1 MAKRRTRQEKYP
13 DTDVFHYYNAN
24 PHNRITGDC
33 TFRAVCTALDN
44 SWERTVME
52 MAALSCRHGFALNDK
67 KGIAKYM
74 EYKGWKKMKQPKKI
88 DGTKYTGL
96 EFCLYLND
104 HFPNGELGNVLANI
118 GGHHIVCIKW
128 TDGKFKI
135 NDIWNSSYGCIG
147 NYWIEEKD

>member
-13 DTDVFHYYNAN
+13 DTEVFHYYNAN
-24 PHNRITGDC
+24 PYNRITGDC

-52 MAALSCRHGFALNDK
+52 MAALSCRNGYAINDT
-67 KGIAKYM
+67 KGITKYM
-74 EYKGWKKMKQPKKI
+74 EFKGWRKMKQPKKI
-88 DGTKYTGL
+88 NGTKYTGA

-104 HFPNGELGNVLANI
+104 HFPHGELGSILANI

-128 TDGKFKI
+128 TDGKYKI

-147 NYWIEEKD
+147 NYWVNN